1 MHAQLDVSWRMIVSS
16 SMSQFSPSKKIF
28 GHLQTVLRWESSL
41 YVCWKKNTITSR
53 VDLVCRSST
62 LLVLKYLSH
71 TNLGPIHCLSRLF
84 LPTKITRIKL
94 FPSKQSQKMFP
105 SNLFILVFE
114 NYVFSVDCAFCT
126 LFAPKSR

>member
-1 MHAQLDVSWRMIVSS
+1 MAHDCLKFNVTIFAIKENFWTSS
-16 SMSQFSPSKKIF
+16 NCSKVGVKSIC
-28 GHLQTVLRWESSL
+28 LLE
-41 YVCWKKNTITSR
+41 KNTITSR

-84 LPTKITRIKL
+84 LPTKITPIKL

-105 SNLFILVFE
+105 SNLFILVFK